1 MVETEIKNKLV
12 VLKRRMIM
20 KIFLKVSIT
29 VFMLVLLIVGVA
41 YTLFYDSADLFYY
54 RVELN
59 KDALTIGEYL
69 EKDNLLSSVKIT
81 PELRQKLGE
90 VRMFVE
96 KSEKEPPCEKGDVMI
111 SIGGSKIENILFLRF
126 TNSKP

>member
-20 KIFLKVSIT
+20 KNFLKVSIT

-81 PELRQKLGE
+81 PELRQNLGE
-90 VRMFVE
+90 VRRFVE
-96 KSEKEPPCEKGDVMI
+96 KSEKEPSCKKGDVMV

>member
-1 MVETEIKNKLV
+1 MKN
-12 VLKRRMIM
+12 
-20 KIFLKVSIT
+20 FLKASATII
-29 VFMLVLLIVGVA
+29 MLVLVIVGA
-41 YTLFYDSADLFYY
+41 GYTLFYDSTDIFYHK
-54 RVELN
+54 VESN
-59 KDALTIGEYL
+59 KEKLTVGEYL

-111 SIGGSKIENILFLRF
+111 SIGGSKIENILFIRF